1 MEPALPERSGPGTGA
16 AGLSPPPPSSVAPKG
31 SPVGLTDTEGRADG
45 GVLLSAQESDAP
57 PESPPPSNRAPGD
70 PVLPDPAQVPMH
82 CEGLTGDTPR
92 VAISVDPSGMAAGRV
107 ERKAS
112 GDVARMPADGCIS
125 GNVD

>member
-31 SPVGLTDTEGRADG
+31 SPVGLIDTEGRADG
-45 GVLLSAQESDAP
+45 AVSLSAQESDAP

-70 PVLPDPAQVPMH
+70 PVLPDPAQVPMPP
-82 CEGLTGDTPR
+82 EGLTGDTPR

-107 ERKAS
+107 DRKAS
-112 GDVARMPADGCIS
+112 GEVAPMPMDGCTS
-125 GNVD
+125 GDIA